1 MRRFAILIL
10 LAAAAVFLAVWPH
23 ELGHAGAAWLFG
35 CKADPWRTDTRW
47 FLAGSRG
54 GAIDEPCLARQG
66 HLALGLTAGAGTAV
80 NLLLVALILLLGRWR
95 QTGHAED
102 GRVRWALV
110 ASLLW
115 ALANA
120 AEALSYLTVNTLWPA
135 SDMAIVIASAG
146 VSRWPWTAAGI
157 ALGAAIV
164 RELRAPLGSAAA
176 ALADSFRSERFWRR
190 AFTAYALAVALAAI
204 ASRALLG

>member
-1 MRRFAILIL
+1 MRRVAITLL

-23 ELGHAGAAWLFG
+23 ELGHATAAWLFG

-47 FLAGSRG
+47 FLAGSRS
-54 GAIDEPCLARQG
+54 GAIDEACLARQSRG
-66 HLALGLTAGAGTAV
+66 ARGLTAGAGTAV
-80 NLLLVALILLLGRWR
+80 NLLLVAVAPLLGRWR
-95 QTGHAED
+95 QPGRTAD
-102 GRVRWALV
+102 GRLRWALV

-146 VSRWPWTAAGI
+146 LGRWPWTAAGI
-157 ALGAAIV
+157 LLGAAIV
-164 RELRAPLGSAAA
+164 RGLRAPLRSAAA
-176 ALADSFRSERFWRR
+176 GLADPVRSERFWSGSF
-190 AFTAYALAVALAAI
+190 AAYAVAVGIAAI
-204 ASRALLG
+204 ASRSLLG